1 MRENIGVSRCGG
13 QKAARERRVEQTSP
27 ARWPRVSAPP
37 ARNPCGGWEST
48 PSIASQSASRA
59 AFRWGEAVASQQLHC
74 QVAKTR
80 SAAARSMPSPL
91 RTQRAHLAAQLAP
104 NARSAPASH
113 VSRRRV
119 QPAGPICDSVRSAS
133 QGPWPCAS
141 ASGCGTPTRR
151 TASAVN
157 AGGECGLVRGM
168 GTPPRGHG
176 PPHDRVPTERGQV
189 TPAA

>member
-104 NARSAPASH
+104 NARSAPASP

-119 QPAGPICDSVRSAS
+119 RPAAPICDSVWSATPRSVAMRVS
-133 QGPWPCAS
+133 ERSRHANK
-141 ASGCGTPTRR
+141 A
-151 TASAVN
+151 N
-157 AGGECGLVRGM
+157 DLGGERWRRAWPGAGY
-168 GTPPRGHG
+168 GNT
-176 PPHDRVPTERGQV
+176 
-189 TPAA
+189 AAWAWSAP